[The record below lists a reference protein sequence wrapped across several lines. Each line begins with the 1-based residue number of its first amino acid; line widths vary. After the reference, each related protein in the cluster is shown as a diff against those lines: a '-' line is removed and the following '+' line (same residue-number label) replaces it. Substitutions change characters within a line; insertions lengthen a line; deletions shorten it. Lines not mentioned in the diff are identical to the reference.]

1 VTLTGRGE
9 MLTIL
14 IGETDRHGRQP
25 LYTEIV
31 SRARR
36 AGLAGATVLRGAEGF
51 GAAARLHREHALAVT
66 QDVPVAIII
75 VDEPAKIEAFMPVV
89 DELVTEGLVMRERLD
104 VLVYRGRKR

>member
-1 VTLTGRGE
+1 MPAGRGE

-14 IGETDRHGRQP
+14 IGETDRHGHQP

-36 AGLAGATVLRGAEGF
+36 AGLAGATVLRATAGF
-51 GAAARLHREHALAVT
+51 GATARVHREHVLAVT
-66 QDVPVAIII
+66 QDVPVTIVI

-89 DELVTEGLVMRERLD
+89 DELVTDGLVMREGVD
-104 VLVYRGRKR
+104 VLVHRGRKG